1 MYSMV
6 IKTLNLLCWRYVF
19 IIQEHI
25 LKWVHS
31 YLYFNSFVNWCYC
44 SVYIH
49 IWRIS
54 NYVCNILCC
63 FIDVWV
69 TRFVKKNKMSTGPM
83 PWTSKRTYSINKNSN
98 TSKLIRNQMRLFD
111 WKKTKHQCLGLSGY
125 LSFIRFEF
133 DCLDKESKGPKFL

>member
-49 IWRIS
+49 IWITS
-54 NYVCNILCC
+54 AIFYAALLMSV
-63 FIDVWV
+63 VK
-69 TRFVKKNKMSTGPM
+69 RFVKKNKMSTGPM

-98 TSKLIRNQMRLFD
+98 TSELIRNQMRLFD